1 MNAQGT
7 RVYDFFTSAVGLEIH
22 TQGGHVGIL
31 FPDVEVRFSAG
42 QWTVTGR
49 DNGQTFS
56 GTSEVLD
63 GAFLVLLADRLGMTA
78 VVTMKPDLEV

>member
-1 MNAQGT
+1 MD
-7 RVYDFFTSAVGLEIH
+7 VYNSPTPAVGLEIRA
-22 TQGGHVGIL
+22 QGGYVGLL
-31 FPDVEVRFSAG
+31 FPNVEVRFSAG
-42 QWTVTGR
+42 QWTVTGQ

-78 VVTMKPDLEV
+78 VVTVKPDPEV